1 MSGRT
6 LWTASSATSVIEDAT
21 SPFVSLSSTLPAA
34 TEFEQGGALVSPGAQ
49 GGALVSPAKASIE
62 RISVKAMETL
72 SFLK

>member
-1 MSGRT
+1 MLRRRGGFLVKR
-6 LWTASSATSVIEDAT
+6 
-21 SPFVSLSSTLPAA
+21 SLLFRDSHTRAHKYYVANRKL
-34 TEFEQGGALVSPGAQ
+34 QGGALVSPGAQ